1 MSSSSVA
8 YEDATL
14 MSVGF
19 VQEENWQRY
28 KGSENIDKLVWDLD
42 RLLNQTSS
50 KPQDDYKKDKELK
63 YQLKNALPEKAS
75 F

>member
-50 KPQDDYKKDKELK
+50 KLQDDYKKDKELK